1 MKKILIVLVA
11 LSFFTGCAPLVKF
24 TPTGKTYPPH
34 EGPVKIYETIP
45 ENLNYV
51 EIGWVTSEGDWNHAW
66 GELLKRLQK
75 KAADNGANAILL
87 VTSNYDRADGVIV
100 GYFGN
105 VRRSGERSIIAK
117 AIRVIDQ

>member
-1 MKKILIVLVA
+1 MKRVLIAILA
-11 LSFFTGCAPLVKF
+11 LSVFVGCTPLVKF
-24 TPTGKTYPPH
+24 TPTGKTYPPYA
-34 EGPVKIYETIP
+34 GPVKIYESLP

-66 GELLKRLQK
+66 GDLLKRLQQ
-75 KAADNGANAILL
+75 KAAANGANAILL
-87 VTSNYDRADGVIV
+87 VTSNYDRSDGAIV

-117 AIRVIDQ
+117 AIRVSDE

>member
-1 MKKILIVLVA
+1 MKKLLIVLLA
-11 LSFFTGCAPLVKF
+11 LSVSIACAPLVKF
-24 TPTGKTYPPH
+24 APTGKTYPPYT
-34 EGPVKIYETIP
+34 GPVQIYETIP

-66 GELLKRLQK
+66 GDLLKRLQQ

-87 VTSNYDRADGVIV
+87 VTSNYDRSDGVIV

-117 AIRVIDQ
+117 AIRVLDQ